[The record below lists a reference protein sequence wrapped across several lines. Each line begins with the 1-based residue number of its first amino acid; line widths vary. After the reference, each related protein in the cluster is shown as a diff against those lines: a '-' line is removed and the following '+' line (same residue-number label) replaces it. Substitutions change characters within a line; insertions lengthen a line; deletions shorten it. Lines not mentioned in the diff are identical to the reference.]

1 MNKNELLASKF
12 MLFSKYSGIITIIS
26 IIVFLPFVNN
36 KTIAFLGER
45 IKRRQYSMDY
55 MQYSQDFQINSYFNS
70 LPPYARQT
78 ILEAY
83 GEITTLGE
91 LKKCADHIMNSGLY

>member
-1 MNKNELLASKF
+1 
-12 MLFSKYSGIITIIS
+12 
-26 IIVFLPFVNN
+26 
-36 KTIAFLGER
+36 
-45 IKRRQYSMDY
+45 MDY

-70 LPPYARQT
+70 LPPYARQK